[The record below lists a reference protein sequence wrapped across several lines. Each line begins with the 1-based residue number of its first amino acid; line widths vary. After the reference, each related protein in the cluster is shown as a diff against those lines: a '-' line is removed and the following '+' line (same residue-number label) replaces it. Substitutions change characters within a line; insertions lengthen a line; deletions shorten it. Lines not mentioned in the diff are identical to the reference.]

1 MQERALRTRHALMT
15 AAAEQF
21 DRCGYAGTSLARV
34 SKTVDMT
41 MGALTFHFRSKCDL
55 ANVVEARGRETLR
68 AAVAGAVSSGG
79 PALRRLSEL
88 LLELAR
94 LLEQDVVVRATVR
107 LSTERGTGCWSQIW
121 LPEMRKLLQEA
132 SDEGQLKRSVSA
144 EKAADMIGFLLV
156 GMDANLRAQDWSAST
171 HVTERLEQVWQLT
184 LAAISAEAA
193 AD

>member
-1 MQERALRTRHALMT
+1 
-15 AAAEQF
+15 
-21 DRCGYAGTSLARV
+21 
-34 SKTVDMT
+34 
-41 MGALTFHFRSKCDL
+41 
-55 ANVVEARGRETLR
+55 
-68 AAVAGAVSSGG
+68 
-79 PALRRLSEL
+79 
-88 LLELAR
+88 
-94 LLEQDVVVRATVR
+94 
-107 LSTERGTGCWSQIW
+107 
-121 LPEMRKLLQEA
+121 MRKLLQEA